1 MNLRD
6 KIEMHLG
13 FDSEERY
20 MDGYDHCI
28 AGVLERYGKDPIVVY
43 DKEKVIDSI
52 LGISDRDASRD
63 GHGMTREEAHEYFEY
78 NLLGACIGDGAPAFL
93 TTSSRIEAVG

>member
-28 AGVLERYGKDPIVVY
+28 AGVLERYGKDPIIVY

-52 LGISDRDASRD
+52 LGSN
-63 GHGMTREEAHEYFEY
+63 GMTRDEAHEYFEY

-93 TTSSRIEAVG
+93 TTSSWIDDFYGE

>member
-1 MNLRD
+1 MNIRD
-6 KIEMHLG
+6 LIEMHLG

-28 AGVLERYGKDPIVVY
+28 AGVIERYHKDPIVVY
-43 DKEKVIDSI
+43 DKKKVIDSI
-52 LGISDRDASRD
+52 VDRSS
-63 GHGMTREEAHEYFEY
+63 GMTHDEAYEYFEN

-93 TTSSRIEAVG
+93 TTVSQIEEVG